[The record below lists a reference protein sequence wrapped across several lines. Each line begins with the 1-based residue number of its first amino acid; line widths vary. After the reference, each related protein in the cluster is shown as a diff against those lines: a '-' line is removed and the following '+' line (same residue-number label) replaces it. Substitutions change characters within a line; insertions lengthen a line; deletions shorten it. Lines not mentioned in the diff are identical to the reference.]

1 MQKVRVLGFL
11 GALFMAGMAQA
22 SVIGEAEE
30 AAWSPGRTHAGEM
43 AAQRRGFAHEH
54 PPHEKRQPQASNEP
68 DGWLEAYVQEM
79 FQVEARTPRF
89 IGAEPVVKPHW
100 FTLLLSDV
108 ASVRWLFS
116 HLGGNLWVIDHN
128 GPVSNVPQPS
138 TLALM
143 GLAGFATLTVG
154 LRNKHKYC

>member
-1 MQKVRVLGFL
+1 MRKVTLLGFL
-11 GALFMAGMAQA
+11 GALLLTGMTQA

-30 AAWSPGRTHAGEM
+30 ATWTPSQIQAGEM
-43 AAQRRGFAHEH
+43 AKQGRVAVSEH
-54 PPHEKRQPQASNEP
+54 RPYEPRQAQASSEA
-68 DGWLEAYVQEM
+68 DDWLDAYVQEM
-79 FQVEARTPRF
+79 FQVEARAPRF
-89 IGAEPVVKPHW
+89 IGAEPVVKPYW

-108 ASVRWLFS
+108 ASIRWLFS

-128 GPVSNVPQPS
+128 GPVTYVPQPS

-143 GLAGFATLTVG
+143 GLAGFATLTAG